1 MYLRRLLFFAIVL
14 SASRIWAVDPRLE
27 KDEVRGCFEKAQ
39 QFMRSSDYSGAK
51 NEAEILG
58 ACRDV
63 DPDCVEEVGNSYH
76 PSENFSRA
84 DFLKLIKACRGRG
97 MGKCFR
103 AQRESIASYNRR
115 EADQI
120 LELLKKCD

>member
-1 MYLRRLLFFAIVL
+1 MCYRRLLFLVIILA
-14 SASRIWAVDPRLE
+14 ASRLWAGDPRIE
-27 KDEVRGCFEKAQ
+27 KDEVRGCFENAQ
-39 QFMRSSDYSGAK
+39 HFMSSSDYSGAK
-51 NEAEILG
+51 NEGEVLG

-76 PSENFSRA
+76 PSDSFKRA

-115 EADQI
+115 EAGQI
-120 LELLKKCD
+120 LELLKKCE